1 MVGSPNL
8 LWIQEGKKNQAGN
21 PILLL
26 VASVE
31 GKKVFQNSD
40 NPISH
45 VAALIKDQVQMI
57 AMARD
62 LTFDPV
68 D

>member
-8 LWIQEGKKNQAGN
+8 LWILEGKKNQAGN

-40 NPISH
+40 NPVSH
-45 VAALIKDQVQMI
+45 VALIKDQVQMI

-62 LTFDPV
+62 LTFDLV